1 MKRFIDKDFNNLFN
15 IALEI
20 EKIEN
25 INLFQ
30 DESNYTIED
39 IKDLIKIEIRHH
51 KSYINEVSNFL
62 EKHQTRFSRKCKME
76 LDKVKILYN
85 SIIQIINMEV
95 DLLLIL
101 STSIRIY
108 IGYLNKTRELYKNA
122 LIETLERDLEKL
134 KNKDKIINI
143 SIENLKRTAL
153 EKDLLKKIIY
163 DNEKLKL
170 IYIIKDG
177 SEVQAGFLTDNL
189 NHIDIEDKTDIIKTL
204 EKSIKS
210 I

>member
-15 IALEI
+15 ITLEI

-30 DESNYTIED
+30 DESDYTIED

-51 KSYINEVSNFL
+51 KSYINEVSSFL

-134 KNKDKIINI
+134 KSKDKIIDI
-143 SIENLKRTAL
+143 SIKNLRRTAL
-153 EKDLLKKIIY
+153 
-163 DNEKLKL
+163 
-170 IYIIKDG
+170 
-177 SEVQAGFLTDNL
+177 
-189 NHIDIEDKTDIIKTL
+189 
-204 EKSIKS
+204 
-210 I
+210 